1 MIRRLTFIAMVV
13 GLVVVGLVAQAS
25 AYLLAPPGPAHGG
38 GSATT
43 DASSLAEPGPHPV
56 GVRTVT
62 ADEAPMPFTLWY
74 PTEGPDEVHD
84 LTYSYGINM
93 LGAESSVAL
102 ATFTGHATPGVPA
115 DTSGGPYPFV
125 IMSHGFAITP
135 SSYAWLA
142 EHLAS
147 HGFVVAA
154 PSHGESLDP
163 RGLWRATV
171 DRPADVVE
179 LLAHLGHEVRAGGEF
194 AGLIDIE
201 SVAVVGHSYGG
212 YTALAAAGARLD
224 MDGFRDI
231 CEHETSSGDPL
242 EFQCDALVDHVD
254 DMAALA
260 GLDATPSDLW
270 PTAGDDRIDAV
281 VSVAGDAAMFGT
293 SGLAEISVPVL
304 TIGGTADTDSPLE
317 WGNRLAYEH
326 VSSAR
331 KAEVVL
337 NGADH
342 MVFAG
347 GCEQMRRI
355 EVAGVSRF
363 LHESRL
369 GPQRGPRRRQ
379 PLCGGV
385 LARRIESGSPCR
397 RGARARPPEHA
408 ADHLSIGWILTCP
421 TFSTH
426 HASSKGAPPCRQS
439 HSSEPVRPT
448 F

>member
-1 MIRRLTFIAMVV
+1 
-13 GLVVVGLVAQAS
+13 
-25 AYLLAPPGPAHGG
+25 
-38 GSATT
+38 
-43 DASSLAEPGPHPV
+43 
-56 GVRTVT
+56 
-62 ADEAPMPFTLWY
+62 
-74 PTEGPDEVHD
+74 
-84 LTYSYGINM
+84 
-93 LGAESSVAL
+93 
-102 ATFTGHATPGVPA
+102 
-115 DTSGGPYPFV
+115 V
-125 IMSHGFAITP
+125 IVSHGFAITP

-154 PSHGESLDP
+154 PSHSESLDP
-163 RGLWRATV
+163 SGLWRATV

-179 LLAHLGHEVRAGGEF
+179 LLAHLDYEVRAGGEF
-194 AGLIDIE
+194 AGLIDTE

-224 MDGFRDI
+224 MNGFRDI
-231 CEHETSSGDPL
+231 CEHEISSGDPL
-242 EFQCDALVDHVD
+242 EFQCEALVEHAD

-260 GLDATPSDLW
+260 GLDATPSGLW

-326 VSSAR
+326 NSSAR

-337 NGADH
+337 IGADH

-355 EVAGVSRF
+355 ESLVSLGFCTNPGWDRNEVHDVVNHYVAAF
-363 LHESRL
+363 L
-369 GPQRGPRRRQ
+369 
-379 PLCGGV
+379 
-385 LARRIESGSPCR
+385 LAELRAD
-397 RGARARPPEHA
+397 RGAAEA
-408 ADHLSIGWILTCP
+408 L
-421 TFSTH
+421 
-426 HASSKGAPPCRQS
+426 
-439 HSSEPVRPT
+439 EPANQNVPRT
-448 F
+448 TYRSVGF

>member
-25 AYLLAPPGPAHGG
+25 AYLLAPPAPARGG

-43 DASSLAEPGPHPV
+43 DAASLAEPGPHQV

-74 PTEGPDEVHD
+74 PTDRPNEVHD
-84 LTYSYGINM
+84 LTYTYGINM

-102 ATFTGHATPGVPA
+102 ATFTGHARPGAAA
-115 DTSGGPYPFV
+115 DTSDGPYPLV
-125 IMSHGFAITP
+125 IVSHGFAITP

-154 PSHGESLDP
+154 PSHSESLDP
-163 RGLWRATV
+163 RGLWRATI
-171 DRPADVVE
+171 DRPADVDE
-179 LLAHLGHEVRAGGEF
+179 LLSHLEHEVRAGGDF
-194 AGLIDIE
+194 AGLIDTE

-231 CEHETSSGDPL
+231 CEHEISSGDPL
-242 EFQCDALVDHVD
+242 EFQCDALVDRAD

-260 GLDATPSDLW
+260 GLDATPSGLW

-304 TIGGTADTDSPLE
+304 MIGGTADTDSPLE

-326 VSSAR
+326 ASSAR

-355 EVAGVSRF
+355 ESLVSLGFCTNPGWDRNEVHDVVNHYVSAF
-363 LHESRL
+363 L
-369 GPQRGPRRRQ
+369 
-379 PLCGGV
+379 
-385 LARRIESGSPCR
+385 LAELEAD
-397 RGARARPPEHA
+397 RGAAEALKA
-408 ADHLSIGWILTCP
+408 ANQNLPRTTYRSVG
-421 TFSTH
+421 F
-426 HASSKGAPPCRQS
+426 
-439 HSSEPVRPT
+439 
-448 F
+448 